1 MKKGFTLL
9 EIVIA
14 VTLLSIIS
22 AVILP
27 NFTNSTDRARLKSD
41 IQSAQVVQSA
51 LDLYNIE
58 QNDYINSGDFNSIV
72 TKLSSSGYLKNST
85 YVPQTKNAQ
94 FKMDFTQ
101 KIIKVDISSTTN
113 KEEVYNQ
120 LTEQEKYYVTK

>member
-14 VTLLSIIS
+14 VTLLSVIS

-27 NFTNSTDRARLKSD
+27 NFTNSTDKARLKSD
-41 IQSAQVVQSA
+41 IQSAQIVQSA

-58 QNDYINSGDFNSIV
+58 QSDYINTDDFDSVV
-72 TKLSSSGYLKNST
+72 TKLSNSGYLKNST
-85 YVPQTKNAQ
+85 YVTQTKDAKFEMDLAQ
-94 FKMDFTQ
+94 R
-101 KIIKVDISSTTN
+101 IIKINISSTPNNETI
-113 KEEVYNQ
+113 YNE